1 MNGIYDFERYRP
13 PRLDEEMLMERK
25 AEKQKK
31 VMMVFLGIAMTLIAI
46 LSVVVLFMISKINQE
61 IFNIACVIFILY
73 ILVGTII
80 VSDFI
85 KKEREKEC
93 ELQV

>member
-1 MNGIYDFERYRP
+1 MNGIYDFERYIP

-25 AEKQKK
+25 AAKQRKI
-31 VMMVFLGIAMTLIAI
+31 MMLFLGIAITLITI
-46 LSVVVLFMISKINQE
+46 LSVIVLFMISKINKE
-61 IFNIACVIFILY
+61 IFNVACTVFVLY
-73 ILVGTII
+73 ILVGTVIA
-80 VSDFI
+80 SDFI